1 MRRATFLASVRADLL
16 EILAYIAERSGSVAV
31 AETFVAE
38 LRAQCHKLAALEAKV
53 GRPRPELRSD
63 IRSFPFKGYVI
74 FFRYHA
80 GRFEVI
86 SILDGHRDVEGFFG
100 DKEGR

>member
-1 MRRATFLASVRADLL
+1 VRRATFLASVRADLL
-16 EILAYIAERSGSVAV
+16 EILAYVTERSGSVAI
-31 AETFVAE
+31 AEAFVAE
-38 LRAQCHKLAALEAKV
+38 LRVQCHKLAALEATV

-80 GRFEVI
+80 ERFEIVN
-86 SILDGHRDVEGFFG
+86 ILEGHRDVEGFFT